1 MYVSTL
7 EFAGNGPKRGNG
19 PRCVLCVQNARQTP
33 VQNGV
38 LGLEK
43 QLQLFLLF
51 YAPKWPLLSIHTLKS
66 AMPVTKWRFKT
77 RKASAI
83 FSLNKDGGVFNGAMY
98 IPFALSC
105 KNAFSYKNA
114 LRITFDLFV
123 VGNLLYEYRNYETAE
138 ICVSLYGTA
147 QMIGFSSRIKHRT
160 DHYICICLSCSLRTF
175 FKIHIEEEQIKN
187 IQVQRSVV
195 QCLKPSKR
203 LATM

>member
-1 MYVSTL
+1 
-7 EFAGNGPKRGNG
+7 
-19 PRCVLCVQNARQTP
+19 
-33 VQNGV
+33 
-38 LGLEK
+38 
-43 QLQLFLLF
+43 
-51 YAPKWPLLSIHTLKS
+51 
-66 AMPVTKWRFKT
+66 
-77 RKASAI
+77 
-83 FSLNKDGGVFNGAMY
+83 MY

-187 IQVQRSVV
+187 IQVQRNVV
-195 QCLKPSKR
+195 QRLKPSNGWYNVN
-203 LATM
+203 A

>member
-66 AMPVTKWRFKT
+66 AVKYVSNVQFMCVISQNSRHGIRLFIFLFTSRDLPNYLYVPVQPQD
-77 RKASAI
+77 I
-83 FSLNKDGGVFNGAMY
+83 KD
-98 IPFALSC
+98 
-105 KNAFSYKNA
+105 
-114 LRITFDLFV
+114 
-123 VGNLLYEYRNYETAE
+123 
-138 ICVSLYGTA
+138 
-147 QMIGFSSRIKHRT
+147 IGDF
-160 DHYICICLSCSLRTF
+160 L
-175 FKIHIEEEQIKN
+175 
-187 IQVQRSVV
+187 
-195 QCLKPSKR
+195 
-203 LATM
+203 

>member
-1 MYVSTL
+1 MCTL
-7 EFAGNGPKRGNG
+7 CTKCTSDSGPKWHFRT
-19 PRCVLCVQNARQTP
+19 RKTAATF
-33 VQNGV
+33 
-38 LGLEK
+38 
-43 QLQLFLLF
+43 FLLF

-66 AMPVTKWRFKT
+66 AMPVTKWRFRT

-203 LATM
+203 LAHMYPSFTLYL

>member
-1 MYVSTL
+1 M
-7 EFAGNGPKRGNG
+7 A
-19 PRCVLCVQNARQTP
+19 A
-33 VQNGV
+33 
-38 LGLEK
+38 
-43 QLQLFLLF
+43 FLM
-51 YAPKWPLLSIHTLKS
+51 AQCI
-66 AMPVTKWRFKT
+66 
-77 RKASAI
+77 
-83 FSLNKDGGVFNGAMY
+83 Y
-98 IPFALSC
+98 IPFAL
-105 KNAFSYKNA
+105 SYKNA

>member
-1 MYVSTL
+1 M
-7 EFAGNGPKRGNG
+7 RGCILHSSDD
-19 PRCVLCVQNARQTP
+19 R
-33 VQNGV
+33 
-38 LGLEK
+38 
-43 QLQLFLLF
+43 
-51 YAPKWPLLSIHTLKS
+51 
-66 AMPVTKWRFKT
+66 
-77 RKASAI
+77 I
-83 FSLNKDGGVFNGAMY
+83 FSSKIKHSTDHYIRICLRCSLRIFSSQIEEKHPKNTQVQKERSSMLKTSKTAGTMY
-98 IPFALSC
+98 ILFAL
-105 KNAFSYKNA
+105 SYKNA

-203 LATM
+203 LAHMYPSFTLYL